1 MKKLIFYFL
10 FFSLMGYFKLLF
22 AQPGSLDNSFGTGG
36 KLTTDFGSSD
46 DLGYSVALQ
55 TDGKIVVAG
64 YSGSY
69 PNDDFAL
76 VRYNTDGTLDNT
88 FGTGGKLTTDF
99 GSSDDLGYSVA
110 LQTDGKIIVAGRSNN
125 GLDDFGLCRYNTN
138 GTLDNT
144 FGTGGKLTT
153 DFGSSDDL
161 GYSVALQTDGKIVVT
176 GGSNGDFALAC
187 YNNVVT
193 GIEETAI
200 DELINIYPNLSTGTF
215 TVKFTALKGN
225 EAEIKVL
232 NVIGETVYYKKAGIT
247 QEHELKEIDLGKI
260 TTGIYIVQVKVGEK
274 QFYKKLMIDY

>member
-22 AQPGSLDNSFGTGG
+22 AQPGS
-36 KLTTDFGSSD
+36 
-46 DLGYSVALQ
+46 
-55 TDGKIVVAG
+55 
-64 YSGSY
+64 
-69 PNDDFAL
+69 
-76 VRYNTDGTLDNT
+76 LDNT

-153 DFGSSDDL
+153 DFGNSSDE
-161 GYSVALQTDGKIVVT
+161 GRSVAIQSDGKIVVT